1 MVPNTLSVVQF
12 SKNIYTKL
20 DDVNFLEILGQEVLD
35 VGMVRTTEFD
45 QIVPTTLCICI
56 CICICMLLQCILGA

>member
-56 CICICMLLQCILGA
+56 CICMQLQCILGA

>member
-35 VGMVRTTEFD
+35 VGMVQTTEFD
-45 QIVPTTLCICI
+45 QIVPTTLC
-56 CICICMLLQCILGA
+56 MQLQCILGA

>member
-35 VGMVRTTEFD
+35 IGMVQTTEFD

-56 CICICMLLQCILGA
+56 CICMQLQCILGA

>member
-56 CICICMLLQCILGA
+56 CICICMQLQCILGA